1 MATEKTTPRR
11 ARTKATAAHF
21 HISVMTLWR
30 WTKLQ
35 GFPQP
40 LKMGRVV
47 LYDLDAIEEWMMNGE
62 GEK

>member
-11 ARTKATAAHF
+11 ARTKAAAAYF
-21 HISVMTLWR
+21 QISVMTLWR

-47 LYDLDAIEEWMMNGE
+47 LYDLDAIEQWME
-62 GEK
+62 GVSK